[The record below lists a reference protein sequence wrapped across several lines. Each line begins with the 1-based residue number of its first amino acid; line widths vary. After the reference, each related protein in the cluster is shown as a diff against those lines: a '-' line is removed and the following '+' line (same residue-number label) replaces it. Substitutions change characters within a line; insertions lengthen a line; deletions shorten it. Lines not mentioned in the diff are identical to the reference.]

1 MSGVALVDYGA
12 GNLRSLRAA
21 FARGGL
27 EPTTTSDPAVVEAAR
42 LVVIPGVGAAR
53 PAMSALRSAGLDR
66 AIAAAVERGAYLFGV
81 CVGLQLLFERSE
93 EDDVECLGLL
103 PGTVQRLVGARRL
116 PHMGW
121 NDVVPTNGH
130 PLASPFPAP
139 CYFAHSYAVSDAP
152 DELVLARTATEGGPF
167 ASLVGQGS
175 IAGAQFHPERS
186 SGAGRD
192 LLAAVLRWAEVT

>member
-1 MSGVALVDYGA
+1 LTDVALVDYGA

-27 EPTTTSDPAVVEAAR
+27 EPAVTADPDAIAAAR

-53 PAMSALRSAGLDR
+53 PAMAAIHGAGLDR
-66 AIAAAVERGAYLFGV
+66 AIGEAVERGAYLFGV
-81 CVGLQLLFERSE
+81 CVGLQLLFEHSE
-93 EDDVECLGLL
+93 EDDVACLGLL

-121 NDVVPTNGH
+121 NDVTPVNGH

-139 CYFAHSYAVSDAP
+139 CYFAHSYAVTDAP
-152 DELVLARTATEGGPF
+152 DDVVLARTETEGGAF
-167 ASLVGQGS
+167 ASLVGRGNV
-175 IAGAQFHPERS
+175 AGAQFHPERS
-186 SGAGRD
+186 SEAGRAT
-192 LLAAVLRWAEVT
+192 LAAVLEWADVA